1 MVYKAV
7 DFKKTAPN
15 ATADHFTHHRTT
27 ALDGSGNPAADRV
40 GNRRSA
46 GCGARVGRPGLRSK
60 PGKAGR
66 GGRAAG
72 GAGFLGPQAAS
83 GPARSGAP
91 LRGKI
96 SDRNRLPPVHPHP
109 PRPPTPPP

>member
-7 DFKKTAPN
+7 DFKKTAGN

-27 ALDGSGNPAADRV
+27 ALDGSGNPAADRA
-40 GNRRSA
+40 GNRRST
-46 GCGARVGRPGLRSK
+46 GRGARIARPGLCSK

-83 GPARSGAP
+83 GPARSVAP
-91 LRGKI
+91 LGDKI
-96 SDRNRLPPVHPHP
+96 SDRNRLSAVQLHR
-109 PRPPTPPP
+109 PR

>member
-7 DFKKTAPN
+7 DFKKNARN

-46 GCGARVGRPGLRSK
+46 GCGARVGRPGLCSK

-72 GAGFLGPQAAS
+72 GAGFLVPQASA
-83 GPARSGAP
+83 GPAPYVAP
-91 LRGKI
+91 LGDKI
-96 SDRNRLPPVHPHP
+96 SVRKR
-109 PRPPTPPP
+109 